1 MSSCYPKWKKDGNQC
16 PYGKS
21 LPMHVT
27 KQTHATIFNRVS
39 IIGSYVFILSAIIV
53 LYQIWDST
61 LEIKYKCILTATYPL
76 VIIINELIFKRIL
89 KIQRP
94 EGSCNT
100 TCGFPSGHAMTSS
113 YLAGLSFVL
122 IKYAKNKKL
131 YKVLFSIVLS
141 LWLITCISRVGVKDH
156 SIPQVIAG
164 SLEGFAFSSI
174 VYVIFK
180 KFI

>member
-1 MSSCYPKWKKDGNQC
+1 MSFCYPKWKKDGKQC
-16 PYGKS
+16 PYGTS
-21 LPMHVT
+21 LLMHVT
-27 KQTHATIFNRVS
+27 KQTHTTLFNQAS
-39 IIGSYVFILSAIIV
+39 IIGSYVFVLSVVIV

-61 LEIKYKCILTATYPL
+61 LKIKYKCILTATYPL

-100 TCGFPSGHAMTSS
+100 TCGFPSGHSVTSS

-131 YKVLFSIVLS
+131 YKVLFAITVS

-164 SLEGFAFSSI
+164 SIEGIVFSSV
-174 VYVIFK
+174 VYIIFK
-180 KFI
+180 KFL